1 MIEQRECEMTQ
12 TIQLLSK
19 RWTLFLLEQL
29 QTGPQR
35 FSKIGCQ
42 LSISGR
48 LLSERL
54 KELEAAGLVE
64 RMIYPETPVRIQYA
78 LTEKGRAFKPVLD
91 EIRKWAEQWAKPE
104 MERCREELKLLDC
117 GQSGPDEA

>member
-1 MIEQRECEMTQ
+1 MTQ

-19 RWTLFLLEQL
+19 RWTIFLLEQL
-29 QTGPQR
+29 LTGPQR

-54 KELEAAGLVE
+54 KELESAGLVQ
-64 RMIYPETPVRIQYA
+64 RTIYPEMPVRIEYA

-91 EIRKWAEQWAKPE
+91 EIRKWAEHWARPE
-104 MERCREELKLLDC
+104 LERCCTEMKIHDC
-117 GQSGPDEA
+117 EHSNPDEA